1 MSVKACS
8 HGGSKPHSNKNKHWS
23 RLVYMLI
30 FGLLLN
36 LAGAVMWALAALQF
50 LFVITSGKDNVQLRR
65 FGRSLAQFVEQAL
78 MYVSYNTETRP
89 FPFADWPDEG
99 GLMPDGANNPDD
111 GDVKPASSSA
121 TDAKTAKA
129 ESSTPHEAVS
139 AQAMDEEAA
148 SDDAASDASDGHQ
161 KPTSN
166 G

>member
-1 MSVKACS
+1 MSVEACS
-8 HGGSKPHSNKNKHWS
+8 HAGTKPHSNKHKHWS
-23 RLVYMLI
+23 RLIYMLI

-50 LFVITSGKDNVQLRR
+50 LFVITSGKDNAQLRR

-99 GLMPDGANNPDD
+99 EWTPGGAKSTDE
-111 GDVKPASSSA
+111 GDVKSA
-121 TDAKTAKA
+121 P
-129 ESSTPHEAVS
+129 SSTTDPKTESPKTHAPVNAQEA
-139 AQAMDEEAA
+139 DDEAA
-148 SDDAASDASDGHQ
+148 GEDAASDAPEDHQ